1 MSVVRAFWCAALIL
15 VAGRMSAQD
24 ATIRGDVRD
33 ARTREPIVGAFVRIP
48 ASPFGTSTDTAGTFL
63 LRVPAGEV
71 ELLVSHIG
79 YRARRIRPMRLEPGS
94 VTTLEILMDEEAVA
108 TGPVIV
114 TASRRVQSFE
124 DAPVSMALIDA
135 GEIIARVPV
144 NADEVLRSVS
154 GVSMVDDQIS
164 IRGSSGYSRG
174 VGSRVLLLL
183 DGIPLLTGD
192 TGEINWES
200 IPVQQIERIEVVK
213 GAGSALYGSSALGGV
228 VNIITQ
234 GVGEETRTLVRSFGG
249 LYDRFPH
256 EGWNWSERRRRL
268 SGVSVTVSG
277 RPAGVGLVVHA
288 HQTMDESHRQNDVAH
303 RYGLYSKIAW
313 EEEGGATWQATG
325 NLVQRLNGNFF
336 WWKSLLEPGLPPDD
350 QQQRWVEST
359 RGSIGLEH
367 RRSIGG
373 GWGLLARA
381 QYYGNDWFDRIGHAV
396 GNRSTSG
403 QLAADAQLTQTL
415 GERALVV
422 AGTAAHV
429 DRVTSNIFG
438 THPGVGVAIFGQ
450 AELRATDDVTLS
462 AGLRWDRQKVSALAG
477 ASQVDPRIAVTM
489 RLTPLTTLR
498 GSWGTGFRYP
508 SIGELY
514 TSVTTG
520 FGSVN
525 VVPNPALRPERSMSF
540 EAGVHQV
547 FGDGGAV
554 DAAFFVSEYRQLIEA
569 GVDPLLFV
577 IRFNNVARA
586 RIVGAELTAA
596 RSWLDGR
603 LLTRAGVTAMEP
615 RDLGR
620 KGPLK
625 FRPRFL
631 ATATVEWRGAIF
643 QCGGDYRFASR
654 QEAIDDDL
662 VAIADIEDG
671 SERVP
676 IHVVDLRGSF
686 DVNVAGI
693 PLRPG
698 VTIKNA
704 LNYQYVELVGN
715 LAPPRTFLLTLD
727 LLF

>member
-1 MSVVRAFWCAALIL
+1 MNGARVYTLAAMTLL
-15 VAGRMSAQD
+15 VGRLQAQD
-24 ATIRGDVRD
+24 ATVRGDVRD
-33 ARTREPIVGAFVRIP
+33 ARTREPIVGAVIRVP
-48 ASPFGTSTDTAGTFL
+48 ASPYGTSTDTAGVFML
-63 LRVPAGEV
+63 QVPQGHV
-71 ELLVSHIG
+71 DLLVSHVA
-79 YRARRIRPMRLEPGS
+79 YRTRRIRSLRLAAGS
-94 VTTLEILMDEEAVA
+94 DTTLNLLMDEEAVA

-114 TASRRVQSFE
+114 TASRRSQSFE
-124 DAPVSMALIDA
+124 DAPVSMALLEAD
-135 GEIIARVPV
+135 EIVARVPV

-183 DGIPLLTGD
+183 DGVPLLTGD

-228 VNIITQ
+228 VNIITR
-234 GVGEETRTLVRSFGG
+234 GIGDETRTLIRSFGG
-249 LYDRFPH
+249 AYDRFPYG
-256 EGWNWSERRRRL
+256 EWNWSDRRRRL
-268 SGVSVTVSG
+268 SGISATVSG
-277 RPAGVGLVVHA
+277 RPAGVGFVVQA
-288 HQTMDESHRQNDVAH
+288 HQTMDESYRQNDVAH
-303 RYGLYSKIAW
+303 RYGLYSKLEW
-313 EEEGGATWQATG
+313 DEDGGATWQATG
-325 NLVQRLNGNFF
+325 NIVQRLNGNFF
-336 WWKSLLEPGLPPDD
+336 WWKSLSDPALPPDD

-367 RRSIGG
+367 RRTFGD
-373 GWGLLARA
+373 GWGLVARA
-381 QYYGNDWFDRIGHAV
+381 QYYGNDWFDRIREAL

-403 QLAADAQLTQTL
+403 QLATDVQLTRAL
-415 GERALVV
+415 GERAVIVV
-422 AGTAAHV
+422 GTAAHL

-438 THPGVGVAIFGQ
+438 THPGVGVAMFGQ
-450 AELRATDDVTLS
+450 AEIRSTEDITVS
-462 AGLRWDRQKVSALAG
+462 AGLRWDWQKVSVLAG
-477 ASQVDPRIAVTM
+477 ASQIDPRIAVTM
-489 RLTPLTTLR
+489 RVTPLTTLR

-525 VVPNPALRPERSMSF
+525 VVPNPDLQPERSMSF

-547 FGDGGAV
+547 LGEGGSV

-596 RSWLDGR
+596 QTWWDGR
-603 LLTRAGVTAMEP
+603 LLTRAGVTAMDP
-615 RDLGR
+615 RDLVR
-620 KGPLK
+620 NGPLK

-631 ATATVEWRGAIF
+631 ATSTVEWNGEGF
-643 QCGGDYRFASR
+643 HLGCDYRYASR
-654 QEAIDDDL
+654 QQAIDEDL

-671 SERVP
+671 TERVS
-676 IHVVDLRGSF
+676 IHVVDLRASF
-686 DVNVAGI
+686 DVTFGGMPV
-693 PLRPG
+693 RPG
-698 VTIKNA
+698 FTVKNA
-704 LNYQYVELVGN
+704 LNFQYVELVGN
-715 LAPPRTFLLTLD
+715 LAPPRTYLLTLD